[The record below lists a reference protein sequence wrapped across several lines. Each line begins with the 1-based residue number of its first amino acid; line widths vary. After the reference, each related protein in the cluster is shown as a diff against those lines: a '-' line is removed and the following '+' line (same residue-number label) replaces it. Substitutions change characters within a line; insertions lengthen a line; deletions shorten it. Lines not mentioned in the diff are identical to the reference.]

1 MNAYYRHLTLSERES
16 IMILLAQGKK
26 QSEIA
31 RQLGRS
37 CSTISRELKRHVLKV
52 YRASSAHSGYQASEK
67 VQSDTQFKTGGISSF
82 GAKQG
87 VGRQVVART
96 AQQALRI

>member
-1 MNAYYRHLTLSERES
+1 MNASYRHPTLSERES

-37 CSTISRELKRHVLKV
+37 CSIISRELKRHALKV
-52 YRASSAHSGYQASEK
+52 YRASSAHSSYQKHRKKCKA
-67 VQSDTQFKTGGISSF
+67 IS
-82 GAKQG
+82 K
-87 VGRQVVART
+87 
-96 AQQALRI
+96 L

>member
-1 MNAYYRHLTLSERES
+1 MNASFRHLTLSERES

-37 CSTISRELKRHVLKV
+37 CSTISRELKRHALKV
-52 YRASSAHSGYQASEK
+52 YRASSAHSSYQKHRKKCKAIPK
-67 VQSDTQFKTGGISSF
+67 
-82 GAKQG
+82 
-87 VGRQVVART
+87 
-96 AQQALRI
+96 L